1 MRYSSGMDEDDV
13 PPKPAVEQDSG
24 FSGALGRTVGNFV
37 WIAIFIGIVG
47 VVLFF
52 LTRA

>member
-1 MRYSSGMDEDDV
+1 MDEDDV
-13 PPKPAVEQDSG
+13 PPPPAVERDGG

-37 WIAIFIGIVG
+37 WIAMFVAIVG
-47 VVLFF
+47 AVLYA